1 MTINAATL
9 QTLTEAAGLIKKNL
23 AVAQKAFTK
32 TPNAT
37 NWQVCLRTMFAHQ
50 QIEWAI
56 RTPAVDREKLAF
68 DLTANPLGEWSNVI
82 SRATVGMDAKQAL
95 QEFAV
100 F

>member
-23 AVAQKAFTK
+23 AIAQKAFNK

-56 RTPAVDREKLAF
+56 RTSAVDREKLAF

-82 SRATVGMDAKQAL
+82 SRATVGMDTKQAL